1 MRDGVVFKG
10 SKDGLQLVIDM
21 ATDFDVIINQLKSK
35 LEAAGEFFAN
45 GNAVVQVP
53 SAKDMLPEQQQ
64 KLVALFDEYGL
75 VWQDVKECNFDSLA
89 DDVNQNSEEE
99 SNTLIIS
106 KTLRNGQEVVHS
118 NSVVIIGDVNPGAKV
133 IAGGDVT
140 INGTC
145 RGVAHAGAFGDETAT
160 ITASRLL
167 ASQIRIAGLIS
178 RSPDK
183 LDIPEYAETARIR
196 DGIVVIEPAR

>member
-1 MRDGVVFKG
+1 MRDSVVFKG
-10 SKDGLQLVIDM
+10 SKNGLQLVID
-21 ATDFDVIINQLKSK
+21 TEIDFEIIISQLKSK

-45 GNAVVQVP
+45 GNAAVQVP
-53 SAKDMLPEQQQ
+53 SAKDMQPEQREN
-64 KLVALFDEYGL
+64 LVALFDEYGL
-75 VWQDVKECNFDSLA
+75 VWQEVQECDCDIITDNEKQTD
-89 DDVNQNSEEE
+89 EE

-106 KTLRNGQEVVHS
+106 KTVRSGQEVVHS
-118 NSVVIIGDVNPGAKV
+118 SSVVIMGDINPGAKV
-133 IAGGDVT
+133 IAGGDIVV
-140 INGTC
+140 NGTC

-167 ASQIRIAGLIS
+167 ASQIRIASLIS

-196 DGIVVIEPAR
+196 DGVVVIEPAR